1 MLSEGGGISG
11 DISPTERE
19 REIAVVKGGYNR
31 MANAMYKVFGT
42 RPVLYLPIDHGG
54 LDAFA
59 PFRAY
64 LDAIGINYAYFVID
78 QQRAKDST
86 VEKRPITTPCSDIN
100 DFLLGPDDVRLD
112 DSGEEMAR
120 KGPIFDLNECGDLV
134 VTDDWA
140 HGGSSIVGGTVYALE
155 SVPTLRQAMPR
166 LERVS
171 VAVMRDFINFCHY
184 SFFREDNR
192 GGPIQFMEK
201 RAPLTLESLRNSG
214 SIKYLAEMP
223 PIYAFDRRGTRQII
237 LPQPEEGNGG
247 SNGLLYRAYESIA
260 RRFRAKEKPP
270 EKPEGPQSLK
280 LFEEFVNGI
289 CNGDSEE

>member
-1 MLSEGGGISG
+1 MFSEDNMGG

-19 REIAVVKGGYNR
+19 REIENVKGGYNR

-42 RPVLYLPIDHGG
+42 KPVLYLPIDHGG
-54 LDAFA
+54 LDAFS
-59 PFRAY
+59 PFKDY

-78 QQRAKDST
+78 QQRAKDSIG
-86 VEKRPITTPCSDIN
+86 EKRPITTPYPNIR
-100 DFLLGPDDVRLD
+100 DFLLGDDEVRFD
-112 DSGEEMAR
+112 ESGEEMAR
-120 KGPIFDLNECGDLV
+120 KAPMFDLSECGDLV

-140 HGGSSIVGGTVYALE
+140 HGGSSIVGGTAYALE
-155 SVPTLRQAMPR
+155 GVPALREAMPN

-171 VAVMRDFINFCHY
+171 AAVMRDFINFCHY

-192 GGPIQFMEK
+192 GGPIPFMEK

-214 SIKYLAEMP
+214 SIKYLADMP
-223 PIYAFDRRGTRQII
+223 PIYAFDRRGTRQLI
-237 LPQPEEGNGG
+237 LPEAAEGNGEP
-247 SNGLLYRAYESIA
+247 NGLLSRAIDSIA
-260 RRFRAKEKPP
+260 RRFWAKERGSD
-270 EKPEGPQSLK
+270 KPEGPESLK